1 MKAMVRAVGLSFK
14 IVYTG
19 SENGTVTVALGSIK
33 TRHSKQ
39 CLRYADRPIVL
50 LCIMLVRACM
60 SVDRHIPLAT
70 KSLCVASTD

>member
-39 CLRYADRPIVL
+39 
-50 LCIMLVRACM
+50 
-60 SVDRHIPLAT
+60 
-70 KSLCVASTD
+70 